1 MAPINLHGPLNGTD
15 SLEGCRF
22 FRSSGLHLYGANSL
36 FSVNDKAFMNGTGNL
51 ILMGSHILRR
61 RLFSICSHF
70 FGANSL
76 AKNVSEKQHVL
87 CLQIRIQLDHP
98 REHAERGGLIFILTG
113 FSLADAPLRVSQTN
127 MTTGGME
134 AGINRVWMVAGIIVE
149 GEDEAATDQG
159 RVTGYLP
166 KEQNSKCTSKK
177 GKSDQGF
184 RDFR

>member
-1 MAPINLHGPLNGTD
+1 
-15 SLEGCRF
+15 
-22 FRSSGLHLYGANSL
+22 
-36 FSVNDKAFMNGTGNL
+36 
-51 ILMGSHILRR
+51 MGSQHILKR

-76 AKNVSEKQHVL
+76 AKNVSEKQHML
-87 CLQIRIQLDHP
+87 CLQIQIQLDHP

-127 MTTGGME
+127 MTTGGVE
-134 AGINRVWMVAGIIVE
+134 AGNNRVWTVAGIIVE